1 MNVVCLYFEDSIP
14 LNPVAE
20 VFLRLSPQ
28 ICLGKKALFIEI
40 GKCHRLYSEQG
51 FKARCQV
58 ILKRLN
64 LRARLAVAS
73 DLAEAFVKAKHQ
85 CVDTNSLP
93 LTALLDF
100 ADPFEKDLALQ
111 KNIQTMIQ
119 AFQHLGVTTLA
130 QFKAIP
136 LSELISRFGAVSILC
151 TQRLRQEIEIPWPFW
166 KPEEIVSEKDEFP
179 YFEFYGELEPISF
192 KLKEQL
198 DRIFQRLWGRQLWIQ
213 KLQVRIFFETNSIHP
228 TSFRHFEF
236 DFISPQS
243 QTKATLNIIKERLSQ
258 DFETKPVK
266 TPIEGLETKVLVTSP
281 GRSKQKNLLH
291 HHEEQMEQLNAILA
305 QLIEAHGSTNIF
317 FAELAEDRRPEKSWK
332 KIEKNEFSKTLKV
345 LDLSEK
351 IPLRPTR
358 LVHPPLKI
366 KIQDGRLQIQHKKFK
381 ILHWPALSEQLS
393 GGWFEDSYDRS
404 YYRIELENAPEV
416 SVFRDQHNEFYLQ
429 GFFG

>member
-1 MNVVCLYFEDSIP
+1 MKVACIYFEEAIS
-14 LNPVAE
+14 LSPVAE

-28 ICLGKKALFIEI
+28 ICLGKRALFIEI

-51 FKARCQV
+51 FQARCQV

-64 LRARLAVAS
+64 LRARLAVAA

-85 CVDTNSLP
+85 CLDINRLP
-93 LTALLDF
+93 LAALLDF

-111 KNIQTMIQ
+111 KNIHKMIH
-119 AFQHLGVTTLA
+119 AFQHLGVTNLA

-166 KPEEIVSEKDEFP
+166 KPEEIVFEKDDFP
-179 YFEFYGELEPISF
+179 YFEFYGELEPILF

-198 DRIFQRLWGRQLWIQ
+198 DRIFQRLWGRHLWIQ

-228 TSFRHFEF
+228 ASFRHFEF

-243 QTKATLNIIKERLSQ
+243 QTKATLNIIKERLSK
-258 DFETKPVK
+258 DFEARPVQ
-266 TPIEGLETKVLVTSP
+266 TPIEVIETKVLITAP
-281 GRSKQKNLLH
+281 GKSKQKNLLNQ
-291 HHEEQMEQLNAILA
+291 HEEQIEQLNAILA
-305 QLIEAHGSTNIF
+305 QLTEAHGATNIF
-317 FAELAEDRRPEKSWK
+317 FAELAEDRRPEKSWR
-332 KIEKNEFSKTLKV
+332 KIEKNESSKTPKA

-358 LVHPPLKI
+358 LLHPPLKI
-366 KIQDGRLQIQHKKFK
+366 QIHEGRLQIQHKKFK
-381 ILHWPALSEQLS
+381 ILHWPTLAERLN

-404 YYRIELENAPEV
+404 YYRTEV
-416 SVFRDQHNEFYLQ
+416 SVFRDQNNEFYLQ